1 MTALR
6 ILLLTMLLAATGCA
20 HQRERG
26 GLAMPAPDE
35 ASAASLL
42 GTYLLALGWTVRL
55 AEPAAV
61 EASRRGELIRL
72 EPLLDAAGLDR
83 LIVSRTWPRDPGAG
97 DEDLQAFA
105 LELNELLN
113 VGQFRAEPAGLV
125 LQASLPFLGNLDP
138 GLLDAFIAFT
148 AEVRLAVSQ
157 VQGERQLLAPVE
169 DGAGSR

>member
-1 MTALR
+1 MSVLR
-6 ILLLTMLLAATGCA
+6 ILVLIMLLAATGCA
-20 HQRERG
+20 HQREPG

-35 ASAASLL
+35 ARAASLL
-42 GTYLLALGWTVRL
+42 AGYLLAQGWTVRL

-61 EASRRGELIRL
+61 EASRGGELIRL
-72 EPLLDAAGLDR
+72 EPQLDAVGLDR
-83 LIVSRTWPRDPGAG
+83 LIVSRTWPREPGT
-97 DEDLQAFA
+97 EDGALRAFA

-125 LQASLPFLGNLDP
+125 LQASLPFLANLDP

-169 DGAGSR
+169 DGQGSR